1 METKAKSLHWLLPL
15 LSALFLLSGL
25 TACDST
31 EDSVED
37 PAKPE
42 VPIAD
47 GDWQIVPATGGT
59 ITKDSISI
67 TFPSGTFAE
76 ETKVAI
82 TEIKKG
88 EIGGE
93 YEASKFYQITMP
105 CTASK
110 PLSFKVKNSERN
122 DDINFVALANVFNLC
137 KGEEK
142 KVELH
147 YDTKYSNGEYSATIP
162 AINGDVEDDNIY
174 FTVGLGRFTNSESN
188 KTRGLILPYETLL
201 EGKVKN
207 VSYKIRYRWTTFDDW
222 ASHIWGQG
230 TLDKVVKMSGRIDNY
245 VQEALTKIQDLGF
258 KPKGEKV
265 LYVDFDPSE
274 KDDWGGFQVCGIPGE
289 GGWSM
294 WVSLG
299 INKLLNPITTEE
311 DIRCTVVHEIF
322 HWFQYFHDPRSNYKK
337 SKKSYGGE
345 EGVLYEMGGV
355 WAEHLLNDGRL
366 NTNYLFSEVL
376 FGEIFQDKMGLTDYF
391 DRLPKK
397 GGKTDNDIRGQ
408 QGYSMGPLLYYL
420 CSTNALKDF
429 GIGNDKVLELHEQ
442 WGKSFVNTLF
452 AGSSLVKPTIEIL
465 DHWVFGTHNCGI
477 FSGCQID
484 NYYLNLLSGKVL
496 KDISIFTHYDFLNT
510 KTLKNTDKE
519 RLIDITFDKIP
530 FEGTVYPYG
539 YAFRSIQFKG
549 LKGQTLKNK
558 KLVIKQEKEGVQ
570 TYLLTANRTDKIFE
584 RIGTVAKGQ
593 DSIVVSGDKL
603 ESYRKADG
611 TFDQYFFFVT
621 TRTTNSTSDRGT
633 KPWKVNVELQDE
645 KKEELPVAKGMI
657 NKMYMLATMEGKT
670 DGGSSTHFGFGFS
683 TESELHAPPVITT
696 RKDGSTLHVES
707 SQEYTHAIQWGHQTE
722 KQSVS
727 FDILNFT
734 DDLKNATVT
743 NFKIYSKTVASV
755 SPPPDEWLIMGEDEE
770 GEIELNNIVSPSVK
784 EMDDG
789 TTRLYFKNGTWK
801 VTAEYGLLEVI
812 SGYCIKSGSSSSRTY
827 FYDDSQVAEIEMELY
842 FNK

>member
-1 METKAKSLHWLLPL
+1 MRTTKTTPKVWMLSL
-15 LSALFLLSGL
+15 LSALFMLSGL

-31 EDSVED
+31 EDSVD
-37 PAKPE
+37 DSSKPKPE
-42 VPIAD
+42 VPISD
-47 GDWQIVPATGGT
+47 DDWQVVPATGGT

-67 TFPSGTFAE
+67 IFPSGTFSK

-82 TEIKKG
+82 TEVKKG

-122 DDINFVALANVFNLC
+122 DDINFVALANAFNLC

-174 FTVGLGRFTNSESN
+174 FTVGLGRFTNSDSN

-207 VSYKIRYRWTTFDDW
+207 VSYIIRYRWTTLDDW

-230 TLDKVVKMSGRIDNY
+230 TLNKVVEMSGRIDNY

-274 KDDWGGFQVCGIPGE
+274 KDDWGGFQVCGVPGE

-294 WVSLG
+294 WVGLG

-322 HWFQYFHDPRSNYKK
+322 HWFQYFFDPRSNYKK
-337 SKKSYGGE
+337 SKKSHGGE

-355 WAEHLLNDGRL
+355 WAEHLLNDERL
-366 NTNYLFSEVL
+366 NTNYLFSEVMS
-376 FGEIFQDKMGLTDYF
+376 GEIFQDKMGLTDYF
-391 DRLPKK
+391 DRLPRI

-420 CSTNALKDF
+420 CSTNALKVF

-442 WGKSFVNTLF
+442 WGKSFVSTLF

-465 DHWVFGTHNCGI
+465 DHWAFGTHNCGI

-496 KDISIFTHYDFLNT
+496 KDISIFTHYDFLNA

-519 RLIDITFDKIP
+519 KLVDTNFDKIP

-549 LKGQTLKNK
+549 LKGQIMKEK

-570 TYLLTANRTDKIFE
+570 TYLLTANRTDKKFE

-593 DSIVVSGDKL
+593 DSIVVSGSKL

-621 TRTTNSTSDRGT
+621 TRTSNSTSDTGA
-633 KPWKVNVELQDE
+633 KPWEVTVEIMDA
-645 KKEELPVAKGMI
+645 KKEEDKFEPR
-657 NKMYMLATMEGKT
+657 T
-670 DGGSSTHFGFGFS
+670 DITSVDIHWRSSTTGGNWANEENNKFQYNNMLDTGRDNPIQVSKSGNTISVSGKKKRSSIGVFDCDIEYSFTINYTSKGYGEITDLSLSGSGNAKIGNETISLYDLSLAASHIGYESQSKRTTSESVTWGS
-683 TESELHAPPVITT
+683 TEAEGLKISKFTMKYDSGGNAPTSLT
-696 RKDGSTLHVES
+696 
-707 SQEYTHAIQWGHQTE
+707 Y
-722 KQSVS
+722 QS
-727 FDILNFT
+727 DP
-734 DDLKNATVT
+734 T
-743 NFKIYSKTVASV
+743 NNVWIKI
-755 SPPPDEWLIMGEDEE
+755 DFGE
-770 GEIELNNIVSPSVK
+770 
-784 EMDDG
+784 
-789 TTRLYFKNGTWK
+789 
-801 VTAEYGLLEVI
+801 
-812 SGYCIKSGSSSSRTY
+812 
-827 FYDDSQVAEIEMELY
+827 
-842 FNK
+842 